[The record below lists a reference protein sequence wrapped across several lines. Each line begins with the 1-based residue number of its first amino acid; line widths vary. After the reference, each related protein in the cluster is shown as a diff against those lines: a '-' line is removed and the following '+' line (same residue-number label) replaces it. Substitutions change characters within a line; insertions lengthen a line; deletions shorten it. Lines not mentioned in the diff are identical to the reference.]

1 MRRTPRACLTAAS
14 DTFNCVTGKLRRNGD
29 PARYDR
35 KKHLRQVLDGASVN
49 KRNFRRERKD
59 GWKILVDNG
68 QEFDFG
74 KTSRE
79 YAAYRDIYPK
89 ELYERLYS
97 LGAGTKGSRW
107 LDLGTGTGVIP
118 RDLRA
123 AGRKLSRQMFQK
135 TRLLRRNVCQR
146 NLRIFNMKSVRR
158 RKSIFRKIH
167 LIR

>member
-1 MRRTPRACLTAAS
+1 M
-14 DTFNCVTGKLRRNGD
+14 
-29 PARYDR
+29 
-35 KKHLRQVLDGASVN
+35 
-49 KRNFRRERKD
+49 E
-59 GWKILVDNG
+59 KILVDNG

-97 LGAGTKGSRW
+97 LGVGTKGSRW

-118 RDLRA
+118 R
-123 AGRKLSRQMFQK
+123 MFQK

-158 RKSIFRKIH
+158 RKSIFQKIH